1 MEYRRE
7 IDGLRAVAVLP
18 VILFHAGFQ
27 FFGGGF
33 VGVDIFFVISGYL
46 ITTILIHELE
56 AGQFSILNFYERRAR
71 RILPALF
78 LLLLACL
85 PFAWFWLVPDDLKS
99 FSQSLVAVISFAS
112 NILFWQ
118 QSDYFDSSAEFKPLL
133 HTWSLAVEEQ
143 FYLLFPLFLMLFWR
157 RDQRLLLAVL
167 VGSALASLGAAQWGV
182 AKDPTATFFLLPTR
196 GWELAIGSLC
206 AYYMSRPGA
215 GQHSPRVR
223 ELASLAG
230 LGMIGISIFAFSKYT
245 PFPSVYALL
254 PTVGAAMIILFAA
267 PATIAGKILGSRAM
281 VGVGLV
287 SYSAYLWHQPI
298 LAFARHRSME
308 GPSPALMASLVV
320 LTMVLAYLSWQFVE
334 KPFRNRSKF
343 GRPQV
348 FGFAIAGS
356 LLFLGIGVAGH
367 KTDGMRSVKTT
378 PQQQEVLRTVTA
390 SPKRTACHT
399 KGLDYRKPQDACA
412 FNGPDGEWAV
422 FGDSHA
428 IELAYALGV
437 ELKGSQQG
445 VRQFTFSGCTPSYQ
459 RADVNPGCSD
469 WTREAVDFIAA
480 DPRIK
485 EVVVS
490 YRIHSAL
497 FGDHE
502 GIYPRLPGEFTDAK
516 RAAIWASY
524 KTILNRFISAGK
536 HVTVVLQAP
545 ELPRQVD
552 KLIRQADDPRT
563 VDGVSMDWWHR
574 RSAYVEQRLGEL
586 PAGVR
591 VLRPESLFCD
601 AARCYAVKDA
611 KALYFDDD
619 HMSTYG
625 AGLVAHSVVAGQP
638 RACETGC
645 PLESAAWTSR
655 PKENH

>member
-33 VGVDIFFVISGYL
+33 VGVDIFFVISGFL

-99 FSQSLVAVISFAS
+99 FSQSLVAVVAFAS

-167 VGSALASLGAAQWGV
+167 VAAAMASLGAAQWGV

-196 GWELAIGSLC
+196 GWELAIGALC

-215 GQHSPRVR
+215 AQHSPRTR

-230 LGMIGISIFAFSKYT
+230 LALIATSVFAFSKYT

-254 PTVGAAMIILFAA
+254 PTVGAALVILFAT
-267 PATIAGKILGSRAM
+267 PTTTVGKVLGSRVL

-298 LAFARHRSME
+298 LAFARHRSMD
-308 GPSPALMASLVV
+308 GPSPALMACLVV
-320 LTMVLAYLSWQFVE
+320 LTLVLAYLSWQFVE

-348 FGFAIAGS
+348 FAFAIAGS
-356 LLFLGIGVAGH
+356 LLFFGIGLAGH
-367 KTDGMRSVKTT
+367 RTDGMRSVKTS
-378 PQQQEVLRTVTA
+378 PQQQEVLRTA
-390 SPKRTACHT
+390 IPSPKRTACHT
-399 KGLDYRKPQDACA
+399 KGLDYRKPQQACA
-412 FNGPDGEWAV
+412 FNGPDGQWAV

-428 IELAYALGV
+428 IELAYALAV
-437 ELKGSQQG
+437 ELQDSHQG
-445 VRQFTFSGCTPSYQ
+445 VRQFSFSGCTPSYQ
-459 RADVNPGCSD
+459 RADLNPGCSD
-469 WTREAVDFIAA
+469 WTRETVDFIAG
-480 DPRIK
+480 DPHIK
-485 EVVVS
+485 QVVVS
-490 YRIHSAL
+490 YRLNSAL
-497 FGDHE
+497 FGDHQ
-502 GIYPRLPGEFTDAK
+502 GVYPRLPDEFSDAT
-516 RAAIWASY
+516 RDAIWTSY
-524 KTILNRFISAGK
+524 KAILRRFISAGK
-536 HVTVVLQAP
+536 DVTVVLQAP
-545 ELPRQVD
+545 ELPREVD
-552 KLIRQADDPRT
+552 KLVRQAGDPHT
-563 VDGVSMDWWHR
+563 VDGVTTDWWHR

-591 VLRPESLFCD
+591 ILRPESLFCD
-601 AARCYAVKDA
+601 AARCYAVKED

-619 HMSTYG
+619 HMSVYG
-625 AGLVAHSVVAGQP
+625 ARLVAHGVVTEQA

-645 PLESAAWTSR
+645 PLKSAAWTSTVR
-655 PKENH
+655 KSR

>member
-46 ITTILIHELE
+46 ITTILIQELD
-56 AGQFSILNFYERRAR
+56 AGKFSLINFYERRAR

-78 LLLLACL
+78 LLLFACL
-85 PFAWFWLVPDDLKS
+85 PFAWLWLVPSDLKG
-99 FSQSLVAVISFAS
+99 FAQSLAAVMLFAS

-118 QSDYFDSSAEFKPLL
+118 QSDYFDASAEFKPLL

-157 RDQRLLLAVL
+157 RDRRILLALL
-167 VGSALASLGAAQWGV
+167 VGAALLSLGAAQWGV
-182 AKDPTATFFLLPTR
+182 ANDPTATFFLLPTR
-196 GWELAIGSLC
+196 GWELAIGALC

-215 GQHSPRVR
+215 GQHSQRTR
-223 ELASLAG
+223 EIASLAG
-230 LGMIGISIFAFSKYT
+230 LALICASIFAFSKYT
-245 PFPSVYALL
+245 PFPSAYALL

-267 PATIAGKILGSRAM
+267 PSTTTGKILGSRAM

-298 LAFARHRSME
+298 LAFARHRNVD
-308 GPSPALMASLVV
+308 GPGPALMAGLVV
-320 LTMVLAYLSWQFVE
+320 LTLVLAYLSWQFVE

-343 GRPQV
+343 GRAQIFV
-348 FGFAIAGS
+348 FAAAGS
-356 LLFLGIGVAGH
+356 LLFLGVGIAGH
-367 KTDGMRSVKTT
+367 HTDGMKAAKTT
-378 PQQQEVLRTVTA
+378 PQQEEVLRTVTA

-399 KGLDYRKPQDACA
+399 KGRDYRKPQDACA
-412 FNGPDGEWAV
+412 FNVPDGEWAV

-428 IELAYALGV
+428 IELAYALAG
-437 ELKGSQQG
+437 ELRERGQG
-445 VRQFTFSGCTPSYQ
+445 VRQFSFSGCTPSYQ
-459 RADVNPGCSD
+459 RESVNPGCSE

-480 DPRIK
+480 DPRVK
-485 EVVVS
+485 QVVVS

-502 GIYPRLPGEFTDAK
+502 GIYPRLPNEFTDAQ
-516 RAAIWASY
+516 RAAVWTSY
-524 KTILNRFISAGK
+524 KVILKRFVDAGK

-552 KLIRQADDPRT
+552 KLIRQSDDPRK
-563 VDGVSMDWWHR
+563 VAGVPADWWHR
-574 RSAYVEQRLGEL
+574 RSAYVEKRLAEL
-586 PAGVR
+586 PAEVT

-601 AARCYAVKDA
+601 AQRCYAVKDA

-619 HMSTYG
+619 HMSSYG
-625 AGLVAHSVVAGQP
+625 AGVVAHSILATQP
-638 RACETGC
+638 GACESGC
-645 PLESAAWTSR
+645 PLKSATWTETQNR
-655 PKENH
+655 NR

>member
-7 IDGLRAVAVLP
+7 IDGLRALAVLP

-56 AGQFSILNFYERRAR
+56 AGQFSLLHFYERRAR

-78 LLLLACL
+78 FLLLACL

-99 FSQSLVAVISFAS
+99 FSQSLVAVTTFAS

-143 FYLLFPLFLMLFWR
+143 FYLLFPLLLMLFWR
-157 RDQRLLLAVL
+157 RNQRLLLAVL
-167 VGSALASLGAAQWGV
+167 VGAALASLGAAQWGV
-182 AKDPTATFFLLPTR
+182 ARNPTATFFLLPTR
-196 GWELAIGSLC
+196 GWELAIGALC
-206 AYYMSRPGA
+206 AYSMSRPGS
-215 GQHSPRVR
+215 GQHAQRTR

-230 LGMIGISIFAFSKYT
+230 LGLIGVSIFAFSKYT

-254 PTVGAAMIILFAA
+254 PTVGTAMIILFAA
-267 PATIAGKILGSRAM
+267 PSTTVGKLLGSRILVA
-281 VGVGLV
+281 VGLV
-287 SYSAYLWHQPI
+287 SYSAYLWHQPL
-298 LAFARHRSME
+298 LAFARHRSLE
-308 GPSPALMASLVV
+308 GPSPALMAGLVV
-320 LTMVLAYLSWQFVE
+320 LTMVLAYLSWRFVE

-348 FGFAIAGS
+348 FAFAIAGS
-356 LLFLGIGVAGH
+356 LLFFGIGLAGH

-390 SPKRTACHT
+390 SPKRIACHT
-399 KGLDYRKPQDACA
+399 KGIDYRKPQDACA

-437 ELKGSQQG
+437 EVKGSQQA
-445 VRQFTFSGCTPSYQ
+445 VRQFTFSGCTPSYL
-459 RADVNPGCSD
+459 RTDPNPGCSD
-469 WTREAVDFIAA
+469 WTREAVDFIAG
-480 DPRIK
+480 DPHIK

-490 YRIHSAL
+490 YRLHSAL

-502 GIYPRLPGEFTDAK
+502 STYPRLPDEFTEAS
-516 RAAIWASY
+516 RSAIWTSY
-524 KTILNRFISAGK
+524 KTILNRFVNAGK
-536 HVTVVLQAP
+536 RVTVVLQAP

-552 KLIRQADDPRT
+552 KLIRLADDPRS
-563 VDGVSMDWWHR
+563 VDGVTTEWWRR

-591 VLRPESLFCD
+591 ILRPEARFCN
-601 AARCYAVKDA
+601 ARNCHAVMNA

-619 HMSTYG
+619 HMSIHG
-625 AGLVAHSVVAGQP
+625 AALVAHDIAAGQA
-638 RACETGC
+638 RACQSGC
-645 PLESAAWTSR
+645 SLESAAWTS
-655 PKENH
+655 KSKVKH